1 MEYGLSSR
9 LLTSFFVGVKWNV
22 VEFDV
27 GTWKKMIRYYTMKT
41 DIWEKGL
48 ILGILAIPTYV

>member
-41 DIWEKGL
+41 DI
-48 ILGILAIPTYV
+48 